1 MATNNMLK
9 KSGIVDEYSHNQML
23 EMYQCATD
31 PIYFIENYCKIVHPV
46 RGLVPFKLY
55 DYQQEL
61 VNMYHEN
68 RYSICNSSR
77 QSGKSQT
84 SCAYLLWYAIFNQH
98 KTILIVSNKSA
109 GSKEMINRIIFMYEH
124 LPHWLKPGINENN
137 WNKTSI
143 AFDNG
148 SKIIAEATTE
158 NSGRGLSISMVYMD
172 EFAFVNQNIADLFW
186 TSISPVITSG
196 GKIIITSTPNGS
208 DNLFAE
214 LYRGAENKANGFVS
228 LLLTWERT
236 PGRDETF
243 RQQEIAKIGEVK
255 FRQEYE
261 CEFISSDPLLF
272 SSIFVAS
279 YKVPTQPSPDAR
291 GILWY
296 EELERNNTY
305 LIAMDPATG
314 SGSDFTVI
322 VMYSFPELKQ
332 VAEFRSNTTST
343 SAVYN
348 ILKYMLKCL
357 MAKRIENVYWSFEN
371 NGLGESIIALYEA
384 DENPVDCGELLS
396 ESGKKRMGF
405 ATTGKSKPK
414 HCMNL
419 KNLFEGGKLKVR
431 SAQTVT
437 EMKHFIRRNGSY
449 SARNGSTD
457 DTISAHIILL
467 RILEELVQYEDK
479 AYALMY
485 EDDFVNEFENEESY
499 DLPPA
504 IVGSGDGEDFIDYR
518 NPWGKM
524 ETGWKDESAEFHETY
539 GNSLFN
545 NPYI

>member
-1 MATNNMLK
+1 M
-9 KSGIVDEYSHNQML
+9 IDEYSHEQML
-23 EMYQCATD
+23 EMLKCATD
-31 PIYFIENYCKIVHPV
+31 PKHFIETYCKIVHPIK
-46 RGLVPFKLY
+46 GLVPFALY
-55 DYQQEL
+55 DYQKEM
-61 VNMYHEN
+61 VDMFHNN
-68 RYSICNSSR
+68 RYFIGVLSR
-77 QSGKSQT
+77 QMGKSQL
-84 SCAYLLWYAIFNQH
+84 SCAYMLWYSIFSPH

-158 NSGRGLSISMVYMD
+158 NSGRGLAISMVYMD
-172 EFAFVNQNIADLFW
+172 EFAFVNPNIAELFW
-186 TSISPVITSG
+186 TSISPVINSG
-196 GKIIITSTPNGS
+196 GKCIITSTPNGS

-214 LYRGAENKANGFVS
+214 LYRGSENGANGFVN
-228 LLLTWERT
+228 LFVTWDKM
-236 PGRDETF
+236 PGRDAKF
-243 RQQEIAKIGEVK
+243 REDEIAKIGDLK

-279 YKVPTQPSPDAR
+279 YKVPQQPSPDAR

-314 SGSDFTVI
+314 SGSDFTVM

-371 NGLGESIIALYEA
+371 NGLGESIIALYES

-449 SARNGSTD
+449 AARNGSTD

-485 EDDFVNEFENEESY
+485 EDDFINEFENEESY
-499 DLPPA
+499 DAPPA
-504 IVGSGDGEDFIDYR
+504 IVGSGDGEDFVDYR

-524 ETGWKDESAEFHETY
+524 ENTWKDEASEFHENY
-539 GNSLFN
+539 SNALVN
-545 NPYI
+545 NPYL

>member
-1 MATNNMLK
+1 MSSNIMLK
-9 KSGIVDEYSHNQML
+9 KSGILDEYSHDQMR
-23 EMYQCATD
+23 EMLKCATE
-31 PIYFIENYCKIVHPV
+31 PKYFIENYCKIVHPIK
-46 RGLVPFKLY
+46 GLVPFQLY
-55 DYQQEL
+55 DYQKEM
-61 VNMYHEN
+61 VDMFHNN
-68 RYSICNSSR
+68 RYFIGVLSR
-77 QSGKSQT
+77 QMGKSQL
-84 SCAYLLWYAIFNQH
+84 SCAYMLWYAIFSPL

-158 NSGRGLSISMVYMD
+158 NSGRGFAISMVYMD
-172 EFAFVNQNIADLFW
+172 EFAFVNPNIAELFW
-186 TSISPVITSG
+186 TSISPVINSG
-196 GKIIITSTPNGS
+196 GKCIITSTPNGS

-214 LYRGAENKANGFVS
+214 IYRGSENGANGFVN
-228 LLLTWERT
+228 LFVTWDKM
-236 PGRDETF
+236 PGRDAKFREDET
-243 RQQEIAKIGEVK
+243 AKIGELK

-279 YKVPTQPSPDAR
+279 YKVPQQPSPDAR

-296 EELERNNTY
+296 EEIERNNTY

-314 SGSDFTVI
+314 SGSDFTVM

-357 MAKRIENVYWSFEN
+357 MAKRVENVYWSFEN
-371 NGLGESIIALYEA
+371 NGLGESIIALYES
-384 DENPVDCGELLS
+384 DENPVECGELLS

-431 SAQTVT
+431 STQTVT

-449 SARNGSTD
+449 AARNGSTD

-485 EDDFVNEFENEESY
+485 EDDFINEFDNEESY
-499 DLPPA
+499 DTPPA
-504 IVGSGDGEDFIDYR
+504 IVGSGEGEDFLDYR
-518 NPWGKM
+518 NPWGNM
-524 ETGWKDESAEFHETY
+524 ENKWKDEASEYHETY
-539 GNSLFN
+539 GNALIN
-545 NPYI
+545 NPFL

>member
-9 KSGIVDEYSHNQML
+9 KPGTLDEYSQGQVFEL
-23 EMYQCATD
+23 LKCAQD
-31 PIYFIENYCKIVHPV
+31 PIYFIETYCKIVHPV
-46 RGLVPFKLY
+46 KGLVPFNLFDFQKDMIL
-55 DYQQEL
+55 
-61 VNMYHEN
+61 MYHEN
-68 RYSICNSSR
+68 RYSIACCGR
-77 QSGKSQT
+77 QQGKSQL
-84 SCAYLLWYAIFNQH
+84 SCAYMLWYSIFSPH

-124 LPHWLKPGINENN
+124 LEHWLKPGINDNN

-158 NSGRGLSISMVYMD
+158 NSGRGLAISMVYMD
-172 EFAFVNQNIADLFW
+172 EFAFVNPNIAELFW

-214 LYRGAENKANGFVS
+214 LYRGAENSSNGFAS
-228 LLLTWERT
+228 IFITWDKM
-236 PGRDETF
+236 PGRSPSFKEEET
-243 RQQEIAKIGEVK
+243 AKIGDLK

-279 YKVPTQPSPDAR
+279 YKVPQQPSPDAR

-296 EELERNNTY
+296 EEIERNNTY

-314 SGSDFTVI
+314 SGSDFTVM

-357 MAKRIENVYWSFEN
+357 MAKRVENVYWSFEN
-371 NGLGESIIALYEA
+371 NGLGESIIALYES
-384 DENPVDCGELLS
+384 DENPVECGELLS

-431 SAQTVT
+431 STQTVT

-449 SARNGSTD
+449 AARNGSTD

-485 EDDFVNEFENEESY
+485 EDDFINEFDNEESY
-499 DLPPA
+499 DTPPA
-504 IVGSGDGEDFIDYR
+504 IVGSGEGEDFLDYR
-518 NPWGKM
+518 NPWGNM
-524 ETGWKDESAEFHETY
+524 EDKWKDEASEYHETY
-539 GNSLFN
+539 GNALIN

>member
-9 KSGIVDEYSHNQML
+9 KSGIIDEYTHDQMR
-23 EMYQCATD
+23 EMLKCATE
-31 PIYFIENYCKIVHPV
+31 PKYFIENYCKIVHPIK
-46 RGLVPFKLY
+46 GLVPFQLY
-55 DYQQEL
+55 DYQKEM
-61 VNMYHEN
+61 VDMFHNN
-68 RYSICNSSR
+68 RYFIGVLSR
-77 QSGKSQT
+77 QMGKSQL
-84 SCAYLLWYAIFNQH
+84 SCAYMLWYSIFSPL

-158 NSGRGLSISMVYMD
+158 NSGRGFSISMVYMD
-172 EFAFVNQNIADLFW
+172 EFAFVNPNIAELFW
-186 TSISPVITSG
+186 TSISPVINSG
-196 GKIIITSTPNGS
+196 GKCIITSTPNGS

-214 LYRGAENKANGFVS
+214 IYRGSENGANGFVN
-228 LLLTWERT
+228 LFVTWDKM
-236 PGRDETF
+236 PGRDAKF
-243 RQQEIAKIGEVK
+243 REDEIAKIGDLK

-279 YKVPTQPSPDAR
+279 YKVPQQPSPDAR

-322 VMYSFPELKQ
+322 VMYSFPELNQ

-431 SAQTVT
+431 SNQTVT

-504 IVGSGDGEDFIDYR
+504 IVGSSDGEDFLDYR

-524 ETGWKDESAEFHETY
+524 ETGWKDEVSEFRENY
-539 GNSLFN
+539 GNNLIN
-545 NPYI
+545 NPFI

>member
-1 MATNNMLK
+1 MSSNIMLK
-9 KSGIVDEYSHNQML
+9 KSGILDEYSHDQMR
-23 EMYQCATD
+23 EMLKCATE
-31 PIYFIENYCKIVHPV
+31 PKYFIENYCKIVHPIK
-46 RGLVPFKLY
+46 GLVPFQLY
-55 DYQQEL
+55 DYQKEM
-61 VNMYHEN
+61 VDMFHNN
-68 RYSICNSSR
+68 RYFIGVLSR
-77 QSGKSQT
+77 QMGKSQL
-84 SCAYLLWYAIFNQH
+84 SCAYMLWYAIFSPL

-158 NSGRGLSISMVYMD
+158 NSGRGFAISMVYMD
-172 EFAFVNQNIADLFW
+172 EFAFVNPNIAELFW
-186 TSISPVITSG
+186 TSISPVINSG
-196 GKIIITSTPNGS
+196 GKCIITSTPNGS

-214 LYRGAENKANGFVS
+214 IYRGSENGANGFVN
-228 LLLTWERT
+228 LFVTWDKM
-236 PGRDETF
+236 PGRDAKFREDET
-243 RQQEIAKIGEVK
+243 AKIGELK

-279 YKVPTQPSPDAR
+279 YKVPQQPSPDAR

-296 EELERNNTY
+296 EEIERNNTY

-314 SGSDFTVI
+314 SGSDFTEM

-357 MAKRIENVYWSFEN
+357 MAKRVENVYWSFEN
-371 NGLGESIIALYEA
+371 NGLGESIIALYES
-384 DENPVDCGELLS
+384 DENPVECGELLS

-431 SAQTVT
+431 STQTVT

-449 SARNGSTD
+449 AARNGSTD

-485 EDDFVNEFENEESY
+485 EDDFINEFDNEESY
-499 DLPPA
+499 DTPPA
-504 IVGSGDGEDFIDYR
+504 IVGSGEGEDFLDYR
-518 NPWGKM
+518 NPWGNM
-524 ETGWKDESAEFHETY
+524 ENKWKDEASEYHETY
-539 GNSLFN
+539 GNALIN
-545 NPYI
+545 NPFL